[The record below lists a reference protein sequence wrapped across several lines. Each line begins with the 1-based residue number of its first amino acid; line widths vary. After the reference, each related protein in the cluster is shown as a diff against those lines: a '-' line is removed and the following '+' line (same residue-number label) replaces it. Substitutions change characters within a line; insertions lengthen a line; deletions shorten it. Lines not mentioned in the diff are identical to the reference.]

1 MLFDL
6 RAPGRKRLIQGI
18 YLVLAIVL
26 VGGTVLFGVGT
37 GLPGLFGGNNNTS
50 TVDLE
55 KQQADR
61 IAQVQKQLA
70 ANPKDQKALITL
82 ASLQYSQAMAKL
94 PENATETTPEVNTGL
109 RQVVATWDRYLET
122 DPAAV
127 DPALANK
134 MVGVFGPSAL
144 DQPNNWADVQ
154 GLLVQ
159 EADAAA
165 EKSGEDPPINV
176 YIQLLAAQTAA
187 ERTRQ
192 AKLTEQR
199 IKELTPP
206 GQEKQVRDA
215 IAAAKDPDS
224 AAAGGAGTDG
234 GQSGQTIT
242 VPED

>member
-1 MLFDL
+1 M
-6 RAPGRKRLIQGI
+6 IQGI
-18 YLVLAIVL
+18 YLVLAVVL

-37 GLPGLFGGNNNTS
+37 GLPGLFGNNNNTS

-61 IAQVQKQLA
+61 IAQVKRQLA
-70 ANPKDQKALITL
+70 ANPKDQKALVTL
-82 ASLQYSQAMAKL
+82 ASLEYSQAMAKL

-109 RQVVATWDRYLET
+109 RQVAATWERYLDT
-122 DPAAV
+122 DPKTV
-127 DPALANK
+127 DTALANK

-144 DQPNNWADVQ
+144 NQPNDWADVQ
-154 GLLVQ
+154 GVLTQ
-159 EADAAA
+159 QAATEAEAR
-165 EKSGEDPPINV
+165 GEDPPINV

-187 ERTRQ
+187 ERKRQ
-192 AKLTEQR
+192 AKITEQR

-215 IAAAKDPDS
+215 VAAAKDPDS
-224 AAAGGAGTDG
+224 QTAAGATTGDGQAGE
-234 GQSGQTIT
+234 TIT